1 MINEEEL
8 DRKKK
13 EADMR
18 FDSGDISATEYLQ
31 TCLELG
37 IQLSILRA
45 VEERT

>member
-1 MINEEEL
+1 MITEKEL

-37 IQLSILRA
+37 IQLSLLKA
-45 VEERT
+45 LEERR